1 MPGLRSETLQD
12 RQMDSPLILVV
23 DDAPDI
29 RELVQG
35 VLQRNH
41 MKVLTAKSVAEAED
55 CLSRERVSLLLL
67 DVMMPGEDGTS
78 FCRRLRQDSDIPIL
92 MLSALGEELDR
103 VVGLEMGADDYLAKP
118 FNARELVARIKSL
131 LRRAPPLKPGE
142 THRVSTC
149 YSFGPFQL
157 YPETRSL
164 QLGGE
169 ETALTSGEFAV
180 LLALVEHAPRI
191 LNRDQLLDFTRGAAA
206 NSFDRSIDTQ
216 ISRLRR
222 KLKRELGQPDVIKT
236 VRNVGYALAVPV
248 TKQLN

>member
-1 MPGLRSETLQD
+1 ME
-12 RQMDSPLILVV
+12 SPVILVV

-35 VLQRNH
+35 VLERNH

-55 CLSRERVSLLLL
+55 YLSRERVSLLLL

-103 VVGLEMGADDYLAKP
+103 IVGLEMGADDYLAKP

-142 THRVSTC
+142 THRISTW
-149 YSFGPFQL
+149 YS
-157 YPETRSL
+157 
-164 QLGGE
+164 
-169 ETALTSGEFAV
+169 
-180 LLALVEHAPRI
+180 
-191 LNRDQLLDFTRGAAA
+191 
-206 NSFDRSIDTQ
+206 
-216 ISRLRR
+216 
-222 KLKRELGQPDVIKT
+222 
-236 VRNVGYALAVPV
+236 
-248 TKQLN
+248 